1 MIDAIYIPTLGR
13 SHNQITFD
21 NMTENAQRVTRLVV
35 QPKEKDLYPNY
46 PIIVL
51 PDNDIGITSTRKWIY
66 NYAKGQKYG
75 VFKELQPMRNLKNLW
90 IRLVGNIF

>member
-1 MIDAIYIPTLGR
+1 MIDTIYIPTLGR
-13 SHNQITFD
+13 SQNQITFD

-51 PDNDIGITSTRKWIY
+51 PDNDIGKNMESLTMTL
-66 NYAKGQKYG
+66 NLL
-75 VFKELQPMRNLKNLW
+75 KELQPRRNLKNLW